1 VLPFLA
7 GAYLICRDP
16 EAALPIAERT
26 IALSGEYGFP
36 LWSAGGLMLRGWALL
51 DLGDVERGLAEI
63 RQSIDALEAT
73 GTLIW
78 GQFARY
84 LLADALARA
93 GQSDAAMEQVDQILS
108 QIRATSGRW
117 YEAELHRFRG
127 ELLCA
132 HGDAAA
138 AEAGYERAIAVA
150 LRQGARLWQLRA
162 TNDLSA
168 LWRAQGRAA
177 DVRARLAPLY
187 STFAGAVASADLRQA
202 KALLAETA

>member
-1 VLPFLA
+1 L
-7 GAYLICRDP
+7 
-16 EAALPIAERT
+16 
-26 IALSGEYGFP
+26 
-36 LWSAGGLMLRGWALL
+36 LR
-51 DLGDVERGLAEI
+51 
-63 RQSIDALEAT
+63 
-73 GTLIW
+73 
-78 GQFARY
+78 
-84 LLADALARA
+84 
-93 GQSDAAMEQVDQILS
+93 
-108 QIRATSGRW
+108 
-117 YEAELHRFRG
+117 
-127 ELLCA
+127 A

-168 LWRAQGRAA
+168 LWRTQGRAG